1 MVILLSYKTPSPSIL
16 TCLGRDAVLR
26 EPTGEQVLRLTKSPM
41 ASMLHRFLSPIES
54 FLEGCKCN
62 AAACLEW
69 SVPTRKKVTPL
80 KIMVNLC
87 PDKSNLFQNKRVA
100 FCNFIFTIVEK
111 HKCRIYSFDISWYPI
126 SPYIITSESYITL
139 MRISE
144 LITNQRSAG
153 LFNKFFLSV
162 L

>member
-1 MVILLSYKTPSPSIL
+1 
-16 TCLGRDAVLR
+16 
-26 EPTGEQVLRLTKSPM
+26 
-41 ASMLHRFLSPIES
+41 
-54 FLEGCKCN
+54 
-62 AAACLEW
+62 
-69 SVPTRKKVTPL
+69 
-80 KIMVNLC
+80 MVNLS
-87 PDKSNLFQNKRVA
+87 PDKSNLFQAKRVA

-111 HKCRIYSFDISWYPI
+111 HKCRIYSFYISWYPI

-144 LITNQRSAG
+144 LIANQRSAG